1 MFLKIYVTSSQTV
14 VLAGGSFMPYNIVE
28 IYLLT
33 MLRVRR
39 CHNIIKSH
47 RCIMLYLRSVSAGK
61 LVVLNQIMNLYLLF
75 HSYLTLHLS
84 EFVRMMTS

>member
-1 MFLKIYVTSSQTV
+1 MFLKISVASFQTV
-14 VLAGGSFMPYNIVE
+14 VLAGGSFMPHNIVE

-47 RCIMLYLRSVSAGK
+47 HCIMLYLRSVSAGK
-61 LVVLNQIMNLYLLF
+61 LVVLNQIMNLYSLF